1 MDTYSFPV
9 CAAEEIDLRR
19 IVDENNG
26 ADTILVISGNALLM
40 LSTEFLS
47 KFQRDDNLFVDT
59 QLLSR
64 VWGSTKVSVLYSDN
78 AAWFKTGSYEANIEV
93 PGYRCL
99 AVEKYRLSVVKKQVK
114 AAQGFERKFFVHVK
128 VL

>member
-19 IVDENNG
+19 IVDENKG
-26 ADTILVISGNALLM
+26 AEAILVISGNALLM

-47 KFQRDDNLFVDT
+47 RFQRDDNLFVDT
-59 QLLSR
+59 QFLSGI
-64 VWGSTKVSVLYSDN
+64 WGSTKVGVLYSDN
-78 AAWFKTGSYEANIEV
+78 AAWFKIDSYEANIEV
-93 PGYRCL
+93 PGYRY
-99 AVEKYRLSVVKKQVK
+99 ATVEKCHLSIIKKELEVSRN
-114 AAQGFERKFFVHVK
+114 FERKFFVHVK